1 MNENNSN
8 FTQTIVVQEIL
19 LIFPGPPKCQRKTSG
34 SQGNVRISKTK
45 EGEAKGDLD
54 GSLKYQRGR
63 EITLILHGI
72 DWSG

>member
-54 GSLKYQRGR
+54 GSLKYQRG
-63 EITLILHGI
+63 
-72 DWSG
+72 